1 MCNVRRNARATQRA
15 TQRHTNVQRKV
26 QPEPEKELKMPAF
39 DQDSHFARDLAKLR
53 ERRRRTVA
61 EKPPGAPKLHIR
73 MPKRRK
79 GKCHP
84 VSVWAEAAR
93 RIKRRYVQGRR
104 TKKELSRVPLPRVH

>member
-1 MCNVRRNARATQRA
+1 MT
-15 TQRHTNVQRKV
+15 
-26 QPEPEKELKMPAF
+26 AF
-39 DQDSHFARDLAKLR
+39 DQDNPFARDLAKLR
-53 ERRRRTVA
+53 ERRHRAAA
-61 EKPPGAPKLHIR
+61 EKPPGAAPK
-73 MPKRRK
+73 KRRK